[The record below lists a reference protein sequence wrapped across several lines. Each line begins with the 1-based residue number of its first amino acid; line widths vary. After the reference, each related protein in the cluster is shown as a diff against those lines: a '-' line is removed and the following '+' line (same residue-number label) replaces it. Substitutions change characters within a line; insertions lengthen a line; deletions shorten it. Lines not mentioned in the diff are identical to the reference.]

1 MRRAWATGWCCAAS
15 SGTCAALSIP
25 EGRIF
30 DDGPDGFLEIA
41 GPGSRV
47 PRRVNAA
54 WFCVATVDTSGEVQ
68 VLQRGQRVIV
78 DRRAVQT
85 TLDDIAVVAIRR
97 LCRPVVSWASIARHS
112 ERLDQL
118 RPDRIG
124 IVEVVRCSFS
134 EDCQRRKSRGLPET
148 PDHCC
153 K

>member
-30 DDGPDGFLEIA
+30 DDGPDGLLEIA

-97 LCRPVVSWASIARHS
+97 LCRPVVSWASIARLEYMSVSHGV
-112 ERLDQL
+112 EAGNGDLPQRTA
-118 RPDRIG
+118 RPTEARPHWH
-124 IVEVVRCSFS
+124 R
-134 EDCQRRKSRGLPET
+134 
-148 PDHCC
+148 
-153 K
+153 